1 VIFPILEAI
10 HVMAL
15 ALSVGAI
22 AITDLWALGLGPRE
36 QYAAE
41 QLTRWTPAGLALIL
55 ITGAVLFLMNVARY
69 VHNLGFL
76 IKMVLLAA
84 ALAAH
89 FTLHRRSVHGKPS
102 RGAAILSLTLWSSVV
117 IAAKFIADLD
127 A

>member
-1 VIFPILEAI
+1 MIFPILEAI

-22 AITDLWALGLGPRE
+22 AIVDLWALGFGARQE
-36 QYAAE
+36 HAAK
-41 QLTRWTPAGLALIL
+41 QLARWTPAGLALIL
-55 ITGAVLFLMNVARY
+55 ITGAALFLMNVTRY

-76 IKMVLLAA
+76 IKMALLAA

-89 FTLHRRSVHGKPS
+89 FTVHRGRTPS
-102 RGAAILSLTLWSSVV
+102 RAAAIVSLTLWSSVV